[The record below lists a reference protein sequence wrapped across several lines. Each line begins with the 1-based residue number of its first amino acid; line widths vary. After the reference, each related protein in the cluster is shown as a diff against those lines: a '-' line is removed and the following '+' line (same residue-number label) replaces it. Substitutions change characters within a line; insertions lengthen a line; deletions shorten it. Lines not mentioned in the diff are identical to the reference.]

1 MTQWVRN
8 LPATQETPGMWI
20 CSWSQEKTL
29 FLTVSIFFFFAV
41 YGFAIFHC
49 CSKLKYLC
57 VYSFSL
63 KHDLQATPGTVCV
76 LCNFSI
82 QWSF

>member
-1 MTQWVRN
+1 MVVLGAGRVR
-8 LPATQETPGMWI
+8 AGYFKRYI
-20 CSWSQEKTL
+20 YSWSQEKTL
-29 FLTVSIFFFFAV
+29 FLTVSIFFFFFAIS
-41 YGFAIFHC
+41 GFAIFH

-57 VYSFSL
+57 VCSFSL

-82 QWSF
+82 QWGF